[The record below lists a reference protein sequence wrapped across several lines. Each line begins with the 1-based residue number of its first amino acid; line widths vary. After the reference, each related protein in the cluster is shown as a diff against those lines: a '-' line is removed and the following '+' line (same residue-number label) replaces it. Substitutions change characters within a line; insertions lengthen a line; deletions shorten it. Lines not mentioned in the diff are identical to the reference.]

1 MPLQRGRN
9 GIAVLASAVKEPQ
22 MYDPLVNQDIG
33 KSEAYPLSYW
43 AQHTAQSA
51 DSPALQQD
59 LTTDIVVVGAGYTGL
74 SCAYQLAHRFGRE
87 VTVLEANKAGWG
99 CSGRNAGFVLRGT
112 GRLGLAQLQ
121 QKFGLDTAK
130 LFHQEYGAAIAQ
142 VEQMMSSGNIACDAQ
157 DKGYLKVAHKASLGH
172 DLPAQAEFLQRQF
185 GYQVQYLSPSQLSSD
200 YMHNNQAFGA
210 IRFPDCFG
218 VNPLALA
225 KGYAAM
231 AQQQGAKLY
240 TGSPVQHW
248 QQLSDGRFLLHT
260 PSGNVQ
266 CKQLIF
272 ATNGYT
278 PKGLYPRLNAAC
290 LPVLSSVIV
299 TQPLTAE
306 QLQLS
311 GLNHTQ
317 LVMDT
322 RALKYYYRKL
332 PDNRLLFGG
341 RSAVYGKD
349 AEKPIYPARLLSALK
364 DCFPMLAQLRCDY
377 HWSGWVAVS
386 YDDLPRVCEAEKNVY
401 YAAGYCGSGLSF
413 STLAGVRLA
422 EKAMGLS
429 LPDLP
434 IYHSSL
440 PAFPLPALR
449 RVGQQAYY
457 QWGRFK
463 DAFL

>member
-1 MPLQRGRN
+1 
-9 GIAVLASAVKEPQ
+9 
-22 MYDPLVNQDIG
+22 MYDPLVDQDIG
-33 KSEAYPLSYW
+33 QDAAYPTSYW
-43 AQHTAQSA
+43 ADNTEHITPFTHLQHNI
-51 DSPALQQD
+51 D
-59 LTTDIVVVGAGYTGL
+59 TDVVIIGAGYTGL
-74 SCAYQLAHRFGRE
+74 SCGYQLAKQFSRE
-87 VTVLEANKAGWG
+87 VVILEANKVGWG

-121 QKFGLDTAK
+121 HKFGIETAA
-130 LFHQEYGAAIAQ
+130 LFHQEYGAAIEN
-142 VEQMMSSGNIACDAQ
+142 VKQMITAGNINCEMQ
-157 DKGYLKVAHKASLGH
+157 QPGYLKIAHNLKLGAE
-172 DLPAQAEFLQRQF
+172 LPAQAEFLCRQF
-185 GYQVQYLSPSQLSSD
+185 GYNAQYLSAAQLNAD
-200 YMHNNQAFGA
+200 YMHNQQAFGA

-225 KGYAAM
+225 QGYALL
-231 AQQQGAKLY
+231 AKQSGVNLY
-240 TGSPVQHW
+240 TGTPMQSWAQNADGGFTVQ
-248 QQLSDGRFLLHT
+248 T
-260 PSGNVQ
+260 PSATVR

-278 PKGLYPRLNAAC
+278 AKNLFPQLNTSC

-299 TQPLTAE
+299 TQPLSAE
-306 QLQLS
+306 QLTLS

-349 AEKPIYPARLLSALK
+349 AEKAIYPARLLSALK
-364 DCFPMLAQLRCDY
+364 TCFPMLSELRCDY

-386 YDDLPRVCEAEKNVY
+386 YDDLPRVCQAQPNVF
-401 YAAGYCGSGLSF
+401 YAAGYCGSGVSF
-413 STLAGVRLA
+413 STQAGKRLA
-422 EKAMGLS
+422 QLAMGEL
-429 LPDLP
+429 LPALP
-434 IYHSSL
+434 IYLSAL
-440 PAFPLPALR
+440 QPFPLPALR

-463 DAFL
+463 DRFL

>member
-1 MPLQRGRN
+1 
-9 GIAVLASAVKEPQ
+9 
-22 MYDPLVNQDIG
+22 MYDPMVNREIG
-33 KSEAYPLSYW
+33 QSAPYPASYW
-43 AQHTAQSA
+43 AEHTPHGA
-51 DSPALQQD
+51 DTDVLAHDLQ
-59 LTTDIVVVGAGYTGL
+59 TDVVIVGAGYTGL
-74 SCAYQLAHRFGRE
+74 SCAYQLAQRFSRD

-112 GRLGLAQLQ
+112 GRLGLAQLS
-121 QKFGLDTAK
+121 QKFGLDRAR
-130 LFHQEYGAAIAQ
+130 LFHQEYGAAVAQ
-142 VEQMMSSGNIACDAQ
+142 VEQMIVAGNIACEAQ
-157 DKGYLKVAHKASLGH
+157 APGYLKIAHKPSLGAE
-172 DLPAQAEFLQRQF
+172 LPAQAEFLQRQF
-185 GYQVQYLSPSQLSSD
+185 GYNVQYLSPQQLKSD
-200 YMHNNQAFGA
+200 YMQNTQAFGA

-225 KGYAAM
+225 QGYASL
-231 AQQQGAKLY
+231 AQQSGAKLY
-240 TGSPVQHW
+240 TGSPVLHW
-248 QQLSDGRFLLHT
+248 SRQKNAGFIVRT
-260 PSGNVQ
+260 PNATVS

-278 PKGLYPRLNAAC
+278 AKGFYPSLNKAC

-299 TQPLTAE
+299 TEPLSAE
-306 QLQLS
+306 QLAAS

-349 AEKPIYPARLLSALK
+349 ADNPIYPARLLAALK
-364 DCFPMLAQLRCDY
+364 SCFPMLGSLRCDY
-377 HWSGWVAVS
+377 HWNGWVAVS
-386 YDDLPRVCEAEKNVY
+386 YDDLPRVCEAESGIF
-401 YAAGYCGSGLSF
+401 YAAGYCGSGVSF

-422 EKAMGLS
+422 ELATGEP

-434 IYHSSL
+434 IYQSRL
-440 PAFPLPALR
+440 QAFPLPAFR
-449 RVGQQAYY
+449 RLGQQAYY

-463 DAFL
+463 DQFL